1 VLVALLIVLVVGA
14 GAIAI
19 VLSLFSSGVRGSW
32 GESSVT
38 VQDALDPIYVCPYDW
53 SNLYLNSAGRY
64 AYTVNGEVR
73 SRTGVDVSVH
83 NGTIDWT
90 AVAADGITFAYV
102 RIGYRGSSTGTVAVD
117 DNFRANLSGAQA
129 AGLDV
134 GVYFYSQAISEDE
147 AREEADFVIA
157 QLAGTKLKLPVVFDL
172 ESSGGDGRPDSLSDD
187 EVTAVAKAFCERI
200 ESAGYSSMVYGSAY
214 DLGRYDLTSISGN
227 LWVAQYDTT
236 TPTSDFRYVMWQYAT
251 DGSVSGI
258 DDGVDMDLDL
268 SPALS

>member
-1 VLVALLIVLVVGA
+1 MLAALLVALVVGA
-14 GAIAI
+14 AAIAI
-19 VLSLFSSGVRGSW
+19 VLSLFSSGLNGMR
-32 GESSVT
+32 GESSLT
-38 VQDALDPIYVCPYDW
+38 VQDALDPVYVCPYDW
-53 SNLYLNSAGRY
+53 SNLYLNSEGRY
-64 AYTVNGEVR
+64 VYAVNGEVK

-102 RIGYRGSSTGTVAVD
+102 RLGYRGSSTGSVAAD
-117 DNFRANLSGAQA
+117 DNYRANLSGAQS
-129 AGLDV
+129 AGLDT
-134 GVYFYSQAISEDE
+134 GVYFYSQAITEDE

-157 QLAGTKLKLPVVFDL
+157 QLAGAKLELPVVFDL
-172 ESSGGDGRPDSLSDD
+172 ESSGGDGRPDSLSND

-214 DLGRYDLTSISGN
+214 DLGRYDLTSVSKD

-236 TPTSDFRYVMWQYAT
+236 APTSSFRYVMWQYAT
-251 DGSVSGI
+251 NGSVNGI
-258 DDGVDMDLDL
+258 DGGVDMDLDL